1 MEKVK
6 LTESRATEAS
16 QRKASGQF
24 NCAQAV
30 ACTYADICGVDSE
43 TMRMAANAF
52 GTGMGCMQGTCGA
65 LVGAGMVLGL
75 VKRDRTAAMLAQ
87 KRIMNSFHKQ
97 NGATICSQ
105 LKGMGTGIQLRHC
118 NDCVADAATLLEAEL
133 TSE

>member
-30 ACTYADICGVDSE
+30 ACTYA
-43 TMRMAANAF
+43 
-52 GTGMGCMQGTCGA
+52 A

-118 NDCVADAATLLEAEL
+118 NDCVADAATLLETEL